1 MTVRLLKPYAQRPVG
16 AIATFDASTE
26 AGMIEAKQASADLTG
41 GFEYF
46 LPRPGLKLQV
56 PQIAVGSLTLRPA
69 EQAPAVLPEG
79 QVLNVSGIAGT
90 VGKVHRLDPTG
101 GNTPLQSWVVGAGVL
116 APIGPYAGEQRFL
129 LTCTTGAVQADV
141 RNGGAA
147 GPRMAGGVQGGT
159 VSRTALTSLR
169 YEALSKSLPS
179 AANLKAFNQ
188 TLNLQPNMFTSCVKK
203 EEEAPFTAMRLV
215 AVNRG
220 AVPIS
225 AVSALVGTSE
235 TADFSTSQRLSAPTI
250 NGISYA
256 ALQGGT
262 DVNGLRAVTWGGAA
276 SSPIAAG
283 ATAQKIALSD
293 WTPKLSVPRA
303 DGGVRPFS
311 IVRPSIDGTIQAV
324 PYQSYYTSILQ
335 TPQPAMRGRIIQ
347 ASNAVGADGVSNPAL
362 TMNAAVLPTAILCLE
377 VFPILRYTVP
387 VCSVW
392 ISADSTGDASGLV
405 ADHISN
411 WMTRAAYDLS
421 TPDRPVVPSNMAC
434 SNINSQTYIQVCRD
448 WLAAGVPAPSVL
460 IMAPASVNDSGY
472 DLNFQERH
480 CSQAI
485 EAAKLCVDY
494 KIPYLFMYGLLPNDG
509 STLAQDNVRKATNA
523 RLKAIAD
530 RIGATWLD
538 FSGLGDGASPERF
551 VTKYKFDA
559 LHPNELAI
567 EEIMAPVTRA
577 AIAEVL

>member
-1 MTVRLLKPYAQRPVG
+1 MTVRLLKPYAQRPAG
-16 AIATFDASTE
+16 AIASFDPSTE
-26 AGMIEAKQASADLTG
+26 AGMIESKQASADLTG

-46 LPRPGLKLQV
+46 LPRSGLKLQV
-56 PQIAVGSLTLRPA
+56 SQIAVGSLTLGPA

-101 GNTPLQSWVVGAGVL
+101 GNTPLQSWVVGASAL

-129 LTCTTGAVQADV
+129 LTCTTGAVQAAV
-141 RNGGAA
+141 RNGVVA

-159 VSRTALTSLR
+159 VSRSSLTSLR

-188 TLNLQPNMFTSCVKK
+188 TTNLQPNKFTSTVKK
-203 EEEAPFTAMRLV
+203 EEEAPFVAIRLV

-220 AVPIS
+220 AVSIS
-225 AVSALVGTSE
+225 AVSALVGTSD
-235 TADFSTSQRLSAPTI
+235 TADFSTSQRLSTPTI
-250 NGISYA
+250 SGLSYP
-256 ALQGGT
+256 ALQGAT
-262 DVNGLRAVTWGGAA
+262 DVNGLRAVSWGGAA

-283 ATAQKIALSD
+283 DTSQKLALSD
-293 WTPKLSVPRA
+293 WTAKLSVPRA

-347 ASNAVGADGVSNPAL
+347 ASNATADGVANPAQA
-362 TMNAAVLPTAILCLE
+362 MNAAVLPSAILCLE
-377 VFPILRYTVP
+377 VFPILRYSVP

-392 ISADSTGDASGLV
+392 ISADSIGDNSGLV

-448 WLAAGVPAPSVL
+448 WLAAGVPAPSIL
-460 IMAPASVNDSGY
+460 IMAPASVNDAGY

-485 EAAKLCVDY
+485 EAAKLCMDY
-494 KIPYLFMYGLLPNDG
+494 NISYLFMYGLLPNDG
-509 STLAQDNVRKATNA
+509 ATLAQDNVRKATNA

-530 RIGATWLD
+530 RTGATWLD
-538 FSGLGDGASPERF
+538 FSALGDGASPERY

-567 EEIMAPVTRA
+567 EEIMAPVARA

>member
-56 PQIAVGSLTLRPA
+56 AQIAVGSVSLRAA
-69 EQAPAVLPEG
+69 EQAPVILPEG
-79 QVLNVSGIAGT
+79 QVLYVSGGMGA
-90 VGKVHRLDPTG
+90 VGKLHRLDPAG
-101 GNTPLQSWVVGAGVL
+101 GNTPLQSWAFGAGAL
-116 APIGPYAGEQRFL
+116 APIGPYVGEQRFL
-129 LTCTTGAVQADV
+129 LTCTTGAVQAAV
-141 RNGGAA
+141 RNGVVA

-159 VSRTALTSLR
+159 VSRSALTSLR

-188 TLNLQPNMFTSCVKK
+188 TASLQPNKFCSTVKK
-203 EEEAPFTAMRLV
+203 EEEAPFVAMRLV

-220 AVPIS
+220 AVAIS
-225 AVSALVGTSE
+225 AISALVGVSD
-235 TADFSTSQRLSAPTI
+235 TADFSTSQRLSTPTI
-250 NGISYA
+250 NGVSYP
-256 ALQGGT
+256 ALQGAT
-262 DVNGLRAVTWGGAA
+262 DVNGFRAVTWGGA
-276 SSPIAAG
+276 SSAPIAAG
-283 ATAQKIALSD
+283 DVGQKLAISD
-293 WTPKLSVPRA
+293 WAPKLSVPRT

-311 IVRPSIDGTIQAV
+311 IVRPYVDGTIQPV
-324 PYQSYYTSILQ
+324 PYQSYYTAILQ
-335 TPQPAMRGRIIQ
+335 TPQPAMRGRIVQ
-347 ASNAVGADGVSNPAL
+347 ASNANADGVSSPAQV
-362 TMNAAVLPTAILCLE
+362 MNAAPLPGSILCLE
-377 VFPILRYTVP
+377 VFPILRYSVP

-392 ISADSTGDASGLV
+392 LSADSIGDGSGLV

-411 WMTRAAYDLS
+411 WMTRAVYDLS

-434 SNINSQTYIQVCRD
+434 SGINSQTYIQVCRD

-509 STLAQDNVRKATNA
+509 ATLAQDNVRKATNA
-523 RLKAIAD
+523 RLKAIAESM
-530 RIGATWLD
+530 GATWLD
-538 FSGLGDGASPERF
+538 FSALGDGASPERF

-567 EEIMAPVTRA
+567 EEIMAPVARA
-577 AIAEVL
+577 AIALVL

>member
-1 MTVRLLKPYAQRPVG
+1 MPT
-16 AIATFDASTE
+16 IT
-26 AGMIEAKQASADLTG
+26 AGGT
-41 GFEYF
+41 
-46 LPRPGLKLQV
+46 
-56 PQIAVGSLTLRPA
+56 PQTIT
-69 EQAPAVLPEG
+69 LPEG
-79 QVLNVSGIAGT
+79 QVLSVSGTAGT
-90 VGKVHRLDPTG
+90 AGVIYRLDQVLG
-101 GNTPLQSWVVGAGVL
+101 GTNSLQSWSVGAGAL
-116 APIGPYAGEQRFL
+116 APIGPYAEPQRFL
-129 LTCTTGAVQADV
+129 LTCTTGAVQAAV
-141 RNGGAA
+141 RNGVVAA
-147 GPRMAGGVQGGT
+147 PRMAGGVQSGT
-159 VSRTALTSLR
+159 VSRSALTSLR

-188 TLNLQPNMFTSCVKK
+188 TLNLQPNKFTSCVKK

-250 NGISYA
+250 NGVSYA
-256 ALQGGT
+256 ALQGAT
-262 DVNGLRAVTWGGAA
+262 DANGLRAVTWGGAA

-283 ATAQKIALSD
+283 DTAQKIALSD

-347 ASNAVGADGVSNPAL
+347 ASNATADGVTNPAQ
-362 TMNAAVLPTAILCLE
+362 TMNAAVLPSAILCLE
-377 VFPILRYTVP
+377 VFPILRYSVP

-392 ISADSTGDASGLV
+392 ISADSTGDNSGLV
-405 ADHISN
+405 ADRISN

-421 TPDRPVVPSNMAC
+421 TPDRPVVPANMAC

-448 WLAAGVPAPSVL
+448 WLAAGVPAPSIL

-485 EAAKLCVDY
+485 EAAKLCADY

-530 RIGATWLD
+530 SVGATWLD
-538 FSGLGDGASPERF
+538 FSALGDGGSPERF
-551 VTKYKFDA
+551 ITKYKFDA

-567 EEIMAPVTRA
+567 EEIMAPVARA
-577 AIAEVL
+577 AIADVL